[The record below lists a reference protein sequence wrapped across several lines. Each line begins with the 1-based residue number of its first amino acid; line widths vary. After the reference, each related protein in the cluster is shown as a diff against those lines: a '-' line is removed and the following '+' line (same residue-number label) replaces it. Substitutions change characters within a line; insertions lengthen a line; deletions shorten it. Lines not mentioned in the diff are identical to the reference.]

1 MSDADQISQRLQK
14 LASFIEESQAK
25 LQQGEVVNLSHL
37 DDEVGELCDQ
47 ALKLKPEDAV
57 KIQPIMADMISKLEE
72 LGVALQDFQANMKAK
87 T

>member
-1 MSDADQISQRLQK
+1 MSNADQIAQRLQE
-14 LASFIEESQAK
+14 LANFIEESQVK

-37 DDEVGELCDQ
+37 DDEVGQLCDQ
-47 ALKLKPEDAV
+47 ALKLKPEEAV
-57 KIQPIMADMISKLEE
+57 KIQPTMADMISKLEE